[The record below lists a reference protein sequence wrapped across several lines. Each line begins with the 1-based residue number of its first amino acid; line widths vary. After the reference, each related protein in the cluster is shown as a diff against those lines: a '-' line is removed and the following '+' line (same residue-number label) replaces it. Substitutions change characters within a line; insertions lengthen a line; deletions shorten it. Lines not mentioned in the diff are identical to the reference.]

1 MIATVSNYSI
11 DIEHLEAIYMDE
23 RGGDWGYFVIL
34 VLKPTMQY
42 VKNPE
47 TNEWELHHANTII
60 EQPCIDD
67 ESMEAKYE
75 HWVKLW
81 QKDKDSIH
89 EGEDKE

>member
-1 MIATVSNYSI
+1 
-11 DIEHLEAIYMDE
+11 
-23 RGGDWGYFVIL
+23 
-34 VLKPTMQY
+34 MQY

-81 QKDKDSIH
+81 QKYKDSIH